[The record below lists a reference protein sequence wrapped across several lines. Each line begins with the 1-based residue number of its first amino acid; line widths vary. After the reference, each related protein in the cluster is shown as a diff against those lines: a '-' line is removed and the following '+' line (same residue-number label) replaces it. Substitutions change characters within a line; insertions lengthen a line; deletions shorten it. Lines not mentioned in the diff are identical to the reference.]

1 MKSLGLSRYAL
12 AMGAAAALLAGCGE
26 AQPAA
31 HKGVGRGVRING
43 CVMGTKATIDTPFNV
58 KGAWLSIL
66 CGILLAHF
74 YNFRSGLH
82 HCMSWDWAFGK
93 RRRDSFISSSA
104 DDFVSYDRGGGSFVR
119 SRWLRYKTYELPPD
133 SNGRRI
139 YSYRNDDRTSRV
151 RHDHADAAGLLAPL
165 KAHFATPPPAHPAL
179 TKQIGTIGAL
189 M

>member
-74 YNFRSGLH
+74 YNFGSGLH
-82 HCMSWDWAFGK
+82 HCMSWDWAFG
-93 RRRDSFISSSA
+93 
-104 DDFVSYDRGGGSFVR
+104 
-119 SRWLRYKTYELPPD
+119 
-133 SNGRRI
+133 N
-139 YSYRNDDRTSRV
+139 
-151 RHDHADAAGLLAPL
+151 AAATVLYLHQPTILLATIVAAALLYVVAGYATRHMNFRPIPTVAAFTLIATTIALLGFVTTTPTLQGCSPL
-165 KAHFATPPPAHPAL
+165 
-179 TKQIGTIGAL
+179 
-189 M
+189 

>member
-74 YNFRSGLH
+74 YNFGSGLH
-82 HCMSWDWAFGK
+82 HCMSWDWAFGNAAATVLYLHQPTILLATIVAAALLYVVAGYATRHINSARFQRSPHLLLSQRRSHFSGSSRP
-93 RRRDSFISSSA
+93 RRRCRVARPSEGA
-104 DDFVSYDRGGGSFVR
+104 
-119 SRWLRYKTYELPPD
+119 LRDP
-133 SNGRRI
+133 
-139 YSYRNDDRTSRV
+139 
-151 RHDHADAAGLLAPL
+151 A
-165 KAHFATPPPAHPAL
+165 PAHPAL